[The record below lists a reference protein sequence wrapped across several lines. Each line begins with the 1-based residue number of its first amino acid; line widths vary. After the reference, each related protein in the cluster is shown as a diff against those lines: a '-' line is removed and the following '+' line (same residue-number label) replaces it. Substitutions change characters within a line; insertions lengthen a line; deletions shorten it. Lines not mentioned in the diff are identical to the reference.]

1 MEDAV
6 TKMVLMWIL
15 RSSAIVRIIPWM
27 SAKKS
32 VRNITDATL
41 YPLPMTYWWSTSWS
55 CLTLAQRTRS
65 LQRVAMWPL
74 SKYILF
80 IRFIS

>member
-6 TKMVLMWIL
+6 TKNGLDVDI
-15 RSSAIVRIIPWM
+15 
-27 SAKKS
+27 AKLSNCPYHSMDECQEKCEKYYRCYTIS
-32 VRNITDATL
+32 LANDL
-41 YPLPMTYWWSTSWS
+41 YWWSTSWS

-80 IRFIS
+80 IS